1 MDGAEAVRQLKD
13 LLTPSQGR
21 LLQAHWERLP
31 RPVEGLPRIR
41 RWLEGHGAPPG
52 DLPFLHLCYLAAS
65 SEALFLALSRHPR
78 ELPALSARV
87 LRRETRGREA
97 LDEAL
102 ARHLLLHRGAAPE
115 AALASFRALETARI
129 LLQDILGILDFEEV
143 TAELSHLADVLI
155 ARAFTLTFQPLRES
169 LGLPLKRSAGGAP
182 APCALAVFALGK
194 LGGEELNY
202 SSDVDLV
209 AFYEEEG
216 ETDRGR
222 PNGSFFAA
230 WFQAAVALL
239 TTPTPDG
246 PCLRVDTALRPRG
259 RDGELALSFGAAL
272 AYYREWADL
281 WERQAW
287 IKGRPCAGDLEAGKR
302 FLRALEPV
310 VYQPYAFAGIAA
322 ENARMREKAKGE
334 LLRQGKGA
342 AERDVKEGPGGIRDG
357 EFALQALQMAY
368 GQRDPWVREGKT
380 LLAAAKLQQK
390 GILSPSRRGE
400 LCAAYVLLRRV
411 EHWAQ
416 AGSMRQTHRLPEG
429 EAEWEA
435 LSRFLGLSGGRQARE
450 AVDEARRT
458 LSRLFAFAVEELSG
472 GERSGDEV
480 GRLLTPDGMR
490 EVLRGGGLPDPD
502 RALPYLAAL
511 YDVLAPHLGSTVRRQ
526 HFLRIHY
533 SLEREFQRVPDP
545 HRGLVLLSRFVSS
558 LGGEPERVA
567 LLLDRPRTPRL
578 LFRIMSRSASLEEAL
593 HRWPF
598 LVEDLTFEALE
609 GVEKGLHRL
618 EGEAD
623 LGPDDLRREQK
634 RLFFRVRAR
643 EILVGEPAEWS
654 QRVHSRIAEALCR
667 HVFRQALLRAA
678 GEEGVEAEAV
688 SGRFALLGLGRLGSR
703 EMQPR
708 SDLDLVC
715 LKAGPWALPDDPERS
730 ARLERRLVAGLCEGF
745 TAVTR
750 HGALYD
756 VDFRLRPYG
765 DSGPAVVAPEALLE
779 YFQGPA
785 RLWER
790 LSYLKARRVAGGGEW
805 TGALLRRL
813 GEILRE
819 RGVAEEEVRD
829 LWEVLRRLGAAARDL
844 EGAVKFWEGGLWH
857 ADLLAGILQLRAGLP
872 EEAVPLPPPLA
883 AARAFH
889 NRLLHRLRLHLAA
902 PPPLARRTEGF
913 RRLGLLWSL
922 SAAAPQEGPVP
933 EDVERAWEAARAQV
947 RAAAAGCEPAFFS

>member
-13 LLTPSQGR
+13 LLSPSQAR
-21 LLQAHWERLP
+21 LLLAHWERLP
-31 RPVEGLPRIR
+31 RPEEGFTRIR
-41 RWLEGHGAPPG
+41 RWLESHGAPPG

-65 SEALFLALSRHPR
+65 SEALFLALSRRPR

-87 LRRETRGREA
+87 LRRDLGGREA

-102 ARHLLLHRGAAPE
+102 ARHLLLHRDQTPE
-115 AALASFRALETARI
+115 AALASFRNVETARI
-129 LLQDILGILDFEEV
+129 FLQDILGILDFEEV
-143 TAELSHLADVLI
+143 TAELAHLADVLV

-169 LGLPLKRSAGGAP
+169 LGLPLKRPREGPP
-182 APCALAVFALGK
+182 APCSLAVFALGK

-216 ETDRGR
+216 ETDRGH

-302 FLRALEPV
+302 FLRALEEV
-310 VYQPYAFAGIAA
+310 VYQPYAFAGIATQ
-322 ENARMREKAKGE
+322 NARMREKAKAE

-342 AERDVKEGPGGIRDG
+342 AERDVKEGVGGIRDA
-357 EFALQALQMAY
+357 EFALQALQMAH
-368 GQRDPWVREGKT
+368 GQKDPWVREGKT

-390 GILSPSRRGE
+390 GVLSPSRRAE
-400 LCAAYVLLRRV
+400 LCSAYVLLRRA
-411 EHWAQ
+411 EHWVQ
-416 AGSMRQTHRLPEG
+416 AGTMRQTHRLPEG

-435 LSRFLGLSGGRQARE
+435 LARYLGLPGGRRARE
-450 AVDEARRT
+450 AVAEARRT
-458 LSRLFAFAVEELSG
+458 LARLFAFTLEELAG
-472 GERSGDEV
+472 GERAGDEV
-480 GRLLTPDGMR
+480 GRLLTSEGMR

-502 RALPYLAAL
+502 RALPYLASL
-511 YDVLAPHLGSTVRRQ
+511 YDVLAPHLGSAVRRQ

-558 LGGEPERVA
+558 LGAEPQRVT

-593 HRWPF
+593 NRWPF

-609 GVEKGLHRL
+609 GVEREVHRL

-643 EILVGEPAEWS
+643 EILVGETAGWS
-654 QRVHSRIAEALCR
+654 QRIHSRIAEALCR
-667 HVFRQALLRAA
+667 HVFRQALRRAA
-678 GEEGVEAEAV
+678 AEEGVDPEEAA
-688 SGRFALLGLGRLGSR
+688 GRFALLGLGRLGSR

-715 LKAGPWALPDDPERS
+715 LKAGPWALPEDPERS
-730 ARLERRLVAGLCEGF
+730 ARLERRLVAGLTEGF

-765 DSGPAVVAPEALLE
+765 DSGPVVVAPEALLE
-779 YFQGPA
+779 YFRGPA

-790 LSYLKARRVAGGGEW
+790 LSYLKARPVAGGGGW
-805 TGALLRRL
+805 ADDLLRNL
-813 GEILRE
+813 SKILWE
-819 RGVAEEEVRD
+819 RGAPEEEVPE
-829 LWEVLRRLGAAARDL
+829 LWEVLRRLGASARDL
-844 EGAVKFWEGGLWH
+844 EGAAKFWEGGLWH
-857 ADLLAGILQLRAGLP
+857 ADLLAGILRLRAGP
-872 EEAVPLPPPLA
+872 SGGAEPLTPPLA
-883 AARAFH
+883 EARAFH

-902 PPPLARRTEGF
+902 PPPLSRRAEGF
-913 RRLGLLWSL
+913 RRLGLLWRL
-922 SAAAPQEGPVP
+922 SAASPGEEPVP
-933 EDVERAWEAARAQV
+933 EDLERAWEAAREKV
-947 RAAAAGCEPAFFS
+947 RAAAAG